1 MEKPPSWQYGFC
13 VAQDNCKDSR
23 ELADRRRLVVN
34 PYISG
39 QSKAADQTVK
49 KGWYRLAIG
58 HGTLPMFEPD
68 TAYGGAAYPSWMLG
82 ELPTPDEGEV
92 ERTAKFAG
100 TSHIIKNRVKDCG
113 EHYAYWL
120 QPTPNANNV
129 WSIDTDV
136 CLHAN
141 PLAEEWRNMFYM
153 SENENTHRL
162 PEG

>member
-1 MEKPPSWQYGFC
+1 MPVKFPG
-13 VAQDNCKDSR
+13 NCKDSR
-23 ELADRRRLVVN
+23 ELTDRWRLVVN

-39 QSKAADQTVK
+39 HGARLRIRPLRRVGTYLLLGTV
-49 KGWYRLAIG
+49 LFPCSSLI
-58 HGTLPMFEPD
+58 TD

-82 ELPTPDEGEV
+82 ELPTPDEGGV

-136 CLHAN
+136 CMHAN
-141 PLAEEWRNMFYM
+141 PLAEEWRL
-153 SENENTHRL
+153 EEHVL
-162 PEG
+162 HVGE